1 MSICQTSPRL
11 EKRPGAFCFLR
22 SEKRPANRT
31 DRLPEGHRPKK
42 RKLFVRY
49 PCTLFFL
56 PVSSMYVD
64 AFLGILVR
72 LAGVLGSWIWQL
84 LMLIGATPLLSFP
97 WRSFAVVDVEASRI
111 TCCRG
116 SCVFFQAVAAPLQPG
131 VAAQATLVDLSIPG
145 LISFTRKRHEK
156 IAEGVIEA

>member
-1 MSICQTSPRL
+1 
-11 EKRPGAFCFLR
+11 
-22 SEKRPANRT
+22 
-31 DRLPEGHRPKK
+31 
-42 RKLFVRY
+42 
-49 PCTLFFL
+49 
-56 PVSSMYVD
+56 MYVV

-97 WRSFAVVDVEASRI
+97 WRIVDVEASRI

-131 VAAQATLVDLSIPG
+131 VAAQATLVNLFIPG
-145 LISFTRKRHEK
+145 LIFFTCRRHEK
-156 IAEGVIEA
+156 MAEGVIEA